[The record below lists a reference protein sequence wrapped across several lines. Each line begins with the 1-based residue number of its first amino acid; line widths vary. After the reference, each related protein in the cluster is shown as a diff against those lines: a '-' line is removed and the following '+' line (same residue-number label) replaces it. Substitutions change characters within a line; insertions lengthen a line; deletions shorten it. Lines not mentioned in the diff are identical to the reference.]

1 MTSRSLDGIVGAA
14 LCFKCE
20 NFQRTGAFKMR
31 GAIHAVLCLSDEERA
46 RGVVTHSSGN
56 FAQALA
62 LAAQSLGIQA
72 FVVMPSTAA
81 EVKKE
86 AVRAYGGEVIECKAT
101 LASREAVARRVEE
114 QHGATFIHP
123 SNDIN
128 VILGQGTAGLEL
140 LEDHPDLDYL
150 FVPVGGGGLIAGCA
164 LAAHWWGSD
173 CQTIGGEPFAVDDAF
188 RSLVSGRIETNAKE
202 AATIADGLKTQLGD
216 RTFPIIQQHVT
227 RVIRVDEEAIVVA
240 MRLIWERMKIVVE
253 PSGAVALAA
262 VMREQSAFLGKQIG
276 VVLSGGNVDLDR
288 LPF

>member
-1 MTSRSLDGIVGAA
+1 M
-14 LCFKCE
+14 
-20 NFQRTGAFKMR
+20 
-31 GAIHAVLCLSDEERA
+31 
-46 RGVVTHSSGN
+46 
-56 FAQALA
+56 
-62 LAAQSLGIQA
+62 
-72 FVVMPSTAA
+72 
-81 EVKKE
+81 
-86 AVRAYGGEVIECKAT
+86 
-101 LASREAVARRVEE
+101 
-114 QHGATFIHP
+114 
-123 SNDIN
+123 
-128 VILGQGTAGLEL
+128 
-140 LEDHPDLDYL
+140 
-150 FVPVGGGGLIAGCA
+150 IAGCA

-188 RSLVSGRIETNAKE
+188 RSLVSGRIENNAKE

-227 RVIRVDEEAIVVA
+227 RIIRVDEEAIVVA

>member
-1 MTSRSLDGIVGAA
+1 MESLARHCTSSAKIFSGPAPSRCVGRYT
-14 LCFKCE
+14 LCCAFLMKKE
-20 NFQRTGAFKMR
+20 PGGWSRTRPGTSHR
-31 GAIHAVLCLSDEERA
+31 HLPWRLRVVGSRPLSSCR
-46 RGVVTHSSGN
+46 RR
-56 FAQALA
+56 
-62 LAAQSLGIQA
+62 
-72 FVVMPSTAA
+72 PA

-173 CQTIGGEPFAVDDAF
+173 CQTIGGEPFAVDNAF

-227 RVIRVDEEAIVVA
+227 RVIRVDEEAN
-240 MRLIWERMKIVVE
+240 R
-253 PSGAVALAA
+253 
-262 VMREQSAFLGKQIG
+262 
-276 VVLSGGNVDLDR
+276 GGYAVDLGANEDCR
-288 LPF
+288 RAVGSRCFGGGDA